1 MRTLGMRIFLGL
13 ALLSIAML
21 SAVCDDD
28 GTTPTGTGA
37 APAEIRYLSGN
48 NQVGLSLSRL
58 AKPFEVKVVDSDG
71 APVGGQSVTFRVTST
86 LGAFAGNGE
95 KTHTVVTN
103 AQGMTS
109 TYLILGADT
118 SEAYTVEASASTYSG
133 AALNGSPVTFS
144 ARASSEG
151 TAPDDNGGTSG
162 GTIDSTTAPR
172 LELAVAD
179 SSNQDVADTVDVQV
193 RIINIEGSAFVGR
206 VARFEVIEGNGLFA
220 SSGAKMENAATDQF
234 GLARVRF
241 ILDTEAGANAIRI
254 TTQGGLKPITYT
266 AFGQPL
272 REGTISVVTSAD
284 QDTLGYTGRPLS
296 SPRVVKVIDTYGN
309 PIPQVPVYWNV
320 LAGGGS
326 VAASPT
332 FTDVNGLSFA
342 VWTMGTEPGQ
352 NKLQG
357 HFIDSEGAIHKVE
370 FSLNAEQNPDVT
382 GPIYS
387 VSGFDLG
394 ADTTGSV
401 GRIFRVPLA
410 VHVEDATGNP
420 VQGVE
425 VVYSAFQGGG
435 SFDLDTKTTDANG
448 NAQNAVRLGNEPMLN
463 IIQANV
469 IFPNG
474 DVGQVQWRIVALT
487 DPDVRG
493 NAFDIRAVTGVGDS
507 LVGTVDEQFSLPIVF
522 VVTDSLDRGSPGQ
535 QVTLFVEAGGGQ
547 LTNSFPATNSNGI
560 VQTNY
565 ILGPNPGLNRIRAT
579 IVTDAAVAKNAYIDI
594 WGRLS
599 DSAIKA
605 NKVVIKSGNYQGGSG
620 EYREGELLPLPLVV
634 QVVDSTNTGDGLYPE
649 GFPIIGWP
657 VLFTVYSP
665 EGSNVDAIIESS
677 SGGGPDGTGRLTAT
691 TDNDGLAAVRLT
703 LAEEFGTGGSLSS
716 YLNNHRVEAVAVFE
730 DGMTDSVFFYAT
742 GVPNEPK
749 DSTATAQSVIDRIE
763 LIGGDSQEVA
773 PGELLTEPVVIRVLD
788 SLDAPVAGAT
798 VTLQLTSGG
807 GTIGQW
813 GSNPSAEEFLGLST
827 NSQGIVQLSWRLGPG
842 PVLDNRLTASVTR
855 PDGTTARVTVTAT
868 ARSQTQGAASLAIIH
883 ATTGRWQ
890 VSTILPEP
898 QVVAVY
904 DASGNPVPG
913 AIVTFTITQGSGFIG
928 VEGGE
933 PTKSQL
939 TILSNENGLAVV
951 TWQIGPGPDLDNRMT
966 AEVRLA
972 DGTVKTVEFY
982 IEALPLPD
990 TANRLV
996 IMSGNYQSFDRGV
1009 SVTHLLPQPLV
1020 VRVVDTTRVGV
1031 GGDSLG
1037 TPISNFPVIFTPYD
1051 ANGTGELS
1059 DDPNVEPLG
1068 TGRLSAL
1075 TDDDG
1080 LAAVRWRLGE
1090 QTGAPDSL
1098 PYLMGNNLTIAV
1110 AVFADG
1116 TQDTVEFYSTAL
1128 PVTPNNMSATGST
1141 ERSAVAGEPL
1151 TGLGVS
1157 IVDRYSNMIRSVP
1170 VSYTIDRSPGGGTL
1184 SESTVY
1190 TSIYGSATNGLD
1202 AVSTTVGEMR
1212 VSASNGTVV
1221 QGSPITWT
1229 ITILPGPPSQ
1239 MLSAGGNSQR
1249 AEIDS
1254 PFPASL
1260 RVLVTDQYD
1269 NGAENTRVTYTV
1281 VQGSATIGE
1290 SIVLCDSDGFAETT
1304 VTPLA
1309 EGDITIRAT
1318 VTINGSPATV
1328 DFNLT
1333 ALPAQN

>member
-1 MRTLGMRIFLGL
+1 MRTVRMKIFLGL
-13 ALLSIAML
+13 ALLCIAML

-28 GTTPTGTGA
+28 GTTPTGTGTS
-37 APAEIRYLSGN
+37 PAEIRYLSGN

-71 APVGGQSVTFRVTST
+71 DPVGGHSVTFRVTST
-86 LGAFAGNGE
+86 LGTFAGNGE

-103 AQGMTS
+103 AQGTTS
-109 TYLILGADT
+109 TYLVMGADT
-118 SEAYTVEASASTYSG
+118 SLAYTVEASASTYSG
-133 AALNGSPVTFS
+133 NPLSGSPVTFS
-144 ARASSEG
+144 ARASSQG

-179 SSNQDVADTVDVQV
+179 SSNQYVADTMDVQV

-206 VARFEVIEGNGLFA
+206 VARFEVIEGEGTFA
-220 SSGAKMENAATDQF
+220 SNGAKIENAATDQF
-234 GLARVRF
+234 GVARVSF
-241 ILDTEAGANAIRI
+241 ILDTAAGSNMIRI
-254 TTQGGLKPITYT
+254 TTQGGLRPITYT
-266 AFGQPL
+266 TFGQPL

-296 SPRVVKVIDTYGN
+296 SPRVVKVVDTYNN
-309 PIPQVPVYWNV
+309 PIPQVPVYWSV
-320 LAGGGS
+320 LEGGGS

-332 FTDVNGLSFA
+332 YTDANGLAFA
-342 VWTMGTEPGQ
+342 VWTMGSEPGQ

-357 HFIDSEGAIHKVE
+357 HFIDSGGAIHKVE
-370 FSLNAEQNPDVT
+370 FSISAEQNPDVT
-382 GPIYS
+382 GPVYS
-387 VSGFDLG
+387 VTGYDLG
-394 ADTTGSV
+394 ADTTGAV
-401 GRIFRVPLA
+401 GRIFRIPLA

-425 VVYSAFQGGG
+425 VVYSAYQGGG
-435 SFDLDTKTTDANG
+435 SFDLDTKTTDENG

-469 IFPNG
+469 ILPNG

-493 NAFDIRAVTGVGDS
+493 NAFEIRSVTGVGDS
-507 LVGTVDEQFSLPIVF
+507 LVGTVDEQFPEPIVF
-522 VVTDSLDRGSPGQ
+522 VVTDSLGRGSPGQ
-535 QVTLFVEAGGGQ
+535 MVTLFVETGDGQ
-547 LTNSFPATNSNGI
+547 VSNSYPISNSNGI

-565 ILGPNPGLNRIRAT
+565 VLGPNPGLNRIRAT
-579 IVTDAAVAKNAYIDI
+579 IVTDGAVAKNAYIDI
-594 WGRLS
+594 WGTLPES
-599 DSAIKA
+599 EIKA
-605 NKVVIKSGNYQGGSG
+605 NKVIIKSGNYQGNTG

-634 QVVDSTNTGDGLYPE
+634 QVVDSTKTGDGLYPE

-665 EGSNVDAIIESS
+665 EGASVNAVIESGS
-677 SGGGPDGTGRLTAT
+677 SNGPDGTGRLTAT
-691 TDNDGLAAVRLT
+691 TDNDGLAAVRLY

-742 GVPNEPK
+742 AVPNQPE

-763 LIGGDSQEVA
+763 LVGGDTQEAA
-773 PGELLTEPVVIRVLD
+773 PGELLTEPVAIRVLD

-807 GTIGQW
+807 GMIGQW
-813 GSNPSAEEFLGLST
+813 GNNPSADEFLGLST
-827 NSQGIVQLSWRLGPG
+827 NSQGIIQLSWRLGPG
-842 PVLDNRLTASVTR
+842 PVLDNRMIASVTR
-855 PDGTTARVTVTAT
+855 PDGTTASITVTAT
-868 ARSQTQGAASLAIIH
+868 GRSQTQGAASLAIIH

-890 VSTILPEP
+890 VSSILPEP

-913 AIVTFTITQGSGFIG
+913 AIVTFTITQGGGKIG
-928 VEGGE
+928 TEGAE

-939 TILSNENGLAVV
+939 TLESNENGLAVV

-966 AEVRLA
+966 AEIRLA
-972 DGTVKTVEFY
+972 DGTVQTVEFY

-996 IMSGNYQSFDRGV
+996 LMSGDLQGNYVVG
-1009 SVTHLLPQPLV
+1009 TALPLPLV

-1037 TPISNFPVIFTPYD
+1037 APISNFPVLFNAYD
-1051 ANGTGELS
+1051 PNGTGELS
-1059 DDPNVEPLG
+1059 DDPNVEPFG

-1080 LAAVRWRLGE
+1080 LAGVRWSLGE

-1098 PYLMGNNLTIAV
+1098 PYLMYNNLTIAV

-1116 TQDTVEFYSTAL
+1116 SQDSIIFHATAL
-1128 PVTPNNMSATGST
+1128 PSVANNMSVSGST
-1141 ERSAVAGEPL
+1141 ERTAIAGEPL
-1151 TGLGVS
+1151 SGLGVS
-1157 IVDRYSNMIRSVP
+1157 IVDRFSNAVGVVP
-1170 VSYTIDRSPGGGTL
+1170 VSYTIDRSPGGGSL
-1184 SESTVY
+1184 SASTVY
-1190 TSIYGSATNGLD
+1190 TNIYGSATNGLD

-1212 VSASNGTVV
+1212 VSASNGTVT
-1221 QGSPITWT
+1221 QGSPISWT
-1229 ITILPGPPSQ
+1229 ITILPGPAAQ
-1239 MLSAGGNSQR
+1239 MLSAGGDNQH
-1249 AEIDS
+1249 AEINS
-1254 PFPASL
+1254 PFQASL

-1269 NGAENTRVTYTV
+1269 NGAENTRVTFTV
-1281 VQGSATIGE
+1281 AQGSATIGE
-1290 SIVLCDSDGFAETT
+1290 SIVLCDSDGFAETQ

-1309 EGDITIRAT
+1309 EGNVVIRAT
-1318 VTINGSPATV
+1318 VTINGSPSTV
-1328 DFNLT
+1328 NFNLT
-1333 ALPAQN
+1333 ADPVQN